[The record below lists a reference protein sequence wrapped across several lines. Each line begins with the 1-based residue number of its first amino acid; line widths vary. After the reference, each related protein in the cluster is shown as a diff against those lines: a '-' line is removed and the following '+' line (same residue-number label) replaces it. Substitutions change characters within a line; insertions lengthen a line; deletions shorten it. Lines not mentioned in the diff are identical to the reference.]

1 MQHYKKEHFLI
12 DNGQSGSR
20 IVLGMPAML
29 KSCQMVRVMATP
41 LWGRDMASIRNR
53 IRSSPIFIAFVESS
67 HAWWG
72 ENIYKSFSWNCGS
85 KYSWPLATRENK
97 NGAMIWDQ
105 LGILRS
111 NYAFVESS
119 PAQRGGNT
127 YEIYF
132 SNFGCLCCQS
142 IQSHLE
148 LWHGFN

>member
-67 HAWWG
+67 PAQWG
-72 ENIYKSFSWNCGS
+72 KNIYEF
-85 KYSWPLATRENK
+85 LVTIVAT
-97 NGAMIWDQ
+97 
-105 LGILRS
+105 
-111 NYAFVESS
+111 
-119 PAQRGGNT
+119 
-127 YEIYF
+127 
-132 SNFGCLCCQS
+132 FGRQ
-142 IQSHLE
+142 IT
-148 LWHGFN
+148 